1 MENMEYYTQRL
12 QCSDE
17 EKDACLE
24 TVAKLYHLRYQIRR
38 EGILLAEDLAER
50 ERDPFFRACL
60 LDLVEV
66 FPDPEELERR
76 STQYLMAGDYRGGA
90 FLNAVLLSRGVALI
104 ARYEGREDEA
114 FREKHWN
121 KTWGELLCE
130 TLRGWFGV
138 EYREKVMAVI
148 KREEKTRRDAE
159 PKQGHDPVIWSPEP
173 RQNHASLLREFDGL
187 MELTPPQRDWLV
199 RNTSTRILC
208 LAMQAGGTQVNE
220 YLKEGVEDREQLEK
234 GLNLTT
240 NVRVCDVEAA
250 QREMLEKAEEAK
262 ACM

>member
-66 FPDPEELERR
+66 FPDPEELKRR
-76 STQYLMAGDYRGGA
+76 STQYLMAGDYRGSA
-90 FLNAVLLSRGVALI
+90 FLNAVLISQGLVLL
-104 ARYEGREDEA
+104 ARYEYGKEDFGGKDWE
-114 FREKHWN
+114 
-121 KTWGELLCE
+121 GLLGG

-138 EYREKVMAVI
+138 EYREKVMEVLRQAD
-148 KREEKTRRDAE
+148 REEHP
-159 PKQGHDPVIWSPEP
+159 PKQ
-173 RQNHASLLREFDGL
+173 RFSLLPEFDAL
-187 MELTPPQRDWLV
+187 TELLPAQRDWLV
-199 RNTSTRILC
+199 RNTSVETLY
-208 LAMQAGGTQVNE
+208 LALHAGGTRVSE
-220 YLKEGVEDREQLEK
+220 WLMEGAEDREQLERELV
-234 GLNLTT
+234 GVAL
-240 NVRVCDVEAA
+240 VRRTDVEAA
-250 QREMLEKAEEAK
+250 QREILKKAEEAK

>member
-24 TVAKLYHLRYQIRR
+24 TVAKLYRLRYLIRR
-38 EGILLAEDLAER
+38 EGILMAEMLADEEPDT
-50 ERDPFFRACL
+50 FFRACL
-60 LDLVEV
+60 LDIVEV
-66 FPDPEELERR
+66 FADPEELERR
-76 STQYLMAGDYRGGA
+76 FTQYLLAGDYRGGA

-104 ARYEGREDEA
+104 ARYEGGEDEA
-114 FREKHWN
+114 FRKKHWN
-121 KTWGELLCE
+121 KTWGELLGE
-130 TLRGWFGV
+130 TLRGWLGV

-148 KREEKTRRDAE
+148 KREEKARRDAE
-159 PKQGHDPVIWSPEP
+159 PKQEHDPVIWSPEP
-173 RQNHASLLREFDGL
+173 GQDHASLLREFDGL
-187 MELTPPQRDWLV
+187 MELTPPQRNWLV

-220 YLKEGVEDREQLEK
+220 YLKEGVEDWEQLEK
-234 GLNLTT
+234 GLNLTA

-250 QREMLEKAEEAK
+250 QREMLERAEEAK
-262 ACM
+262 KCM

>member
-24 TVAKLYHLRYQIRR
+24 TVARLYHLRYQLRR
-38 EGILLAEDLAER
+38 EGILLAEELAER

-66 FPDPEELERR
+66 FSDSEELARR
-76 STQYLMAGDYRGGA
+76 FTQYLMAGDYRGGA
-90 FLNAVLLSRGVALI
+90 FLNAVLISQCLVLL
-104 ARYEGREDEA
+104 ARYEYGKEA
-114 FREKHWN
+114 SDGKD
-121 KTWGELLCE
+121 WGELLGE

-138 EYREKVMAVI
+138 EYREKVMAII

-159 PKQGHDPVIWSPEP
+159 PKQRQDSIIWHPEP
-173 RQNHASLLREFDGL
+173 RQDHASLLREFDGL
-187 MELTPPQRDWLV
+187 IELTPPQRDWLV
-199 RNTSTRILC
+199 RNTPTLILC
-208 LAMQAGGTQVNE
+208 LALHAGGTRVNE
-220 YLKEGVEDREQLEK
+220 YLKEGVENREQLEK
-234 GLNLTT
+234 EFELTT

-250 QREMLEKAEEAK
+250 QREMLERAEEAK
-262 ACM
+262 KCM